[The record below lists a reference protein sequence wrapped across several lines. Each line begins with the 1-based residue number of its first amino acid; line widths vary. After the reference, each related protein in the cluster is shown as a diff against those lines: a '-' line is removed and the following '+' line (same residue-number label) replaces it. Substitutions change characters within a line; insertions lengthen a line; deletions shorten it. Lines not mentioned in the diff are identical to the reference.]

1 MSEWW
6 TYRPS
11 DFLMFSPRI
20 YWRLF
25 ESLNLAAWPAQPLIV
40 GMVLA
45 WLGWG
50 ARQVGTFGAAAARV
64 ALFGLA
70 WAWLAVAW
78 LYFAQRYAP
87 INWAAA
93 YATPA
98 FALQA
103 LGMLALALWGGVR
116 GHGEARRR
124 YPGLVLLGWALLVHP
139 LLALGFVA
147 LLPYTKLRHILTTSA
162 NYIFADHGPKGGLVT
177 LDMEDEEAE
186 SFGVAS
192 LGDLTWKDIFDG
204 DACTLCKRCQ
214 DRCPAFATDKPL
226 SPMKMTLVKPCAR
239 RLRATSSSIAW

>member
-6 TYRPS
+6 SYRPS

-25 ESLNLAAWPAQPLIV
+25 ESLNREAWSAQPLV
-40 GMVLA
+40 LGVALA
-45 WLGWG
+45 WLWRYGRH
-50 ARQVGTFGAAAARV
+50 ASAPDPTAVRLPLCGTA
-64 ALFGLA
+64 LA
-70 WAWLAVAW
+70 WLVVAW
-78 LYFAQRYAP
+78 FFFQQRYAP

-139 LLALGFVA
+139 LLALAGDR
-147 LLPYTKLRHILTTSA
+147 P
-162 NYIFADHGPKGGLVT
+162 GLQ
-177 LDMEDEEAE
+177 AE
-186 SFGVAS
+186 VFG
-192 LGDLTWKDIFDG
+192 
-204 DACTLCKRCQ
+204 
-214 DRCPAFATDKPL
+214 L
-226 SPMKMTLVKPCAR
+226 SPDPTAIGTLGLLLMLRADTAAAR
-239 RLRATSSSIAW
+239 RVLRLLWPLPWLWCVISAATLWTLGSAQGWVPMLAAALALFVRVRH

>member
-139 LLALGFVA
+139 LLALAGDR
-147 LLPYTKLRHILTTSA
+147 P
-162 NYIFADHGPKGGLVT
+162 GLQ
-177 LDMEDEEAE
+177 AE
-186 SFGVAS
+186 VFG
-192 LGDLTWKDIFDG
+192 
-204 DACTLCKRCQ
+204 
-214 DRCPAFATDKPL
+214 L
-226 SPMKMTLVKPCAR
+226 SPDPTAIGTLGLLLMLRADTAAAR
-239 RLRATSSSIAW
+239 RVLRLLWPLPWLWCVISAATLWTLGSAQGWVPMLAAALALFVRVRH